1 MVQSTQDRAADDIP
15 GPLNA
20 ARDRDIC
27 SMTSECAWRCSNLCT
42 IAERG
47 ADDVRRIPRHDQ
59 CIPSGLN
66 RSTVLRSRCQKQS
79 TALVSLDQTQTF
91 LVTHVFHPLY
101 GRELRLTDQYLAWG
115 EDRVCF
121 RDDKGGLRYLPTA
134 WTSIAPPDPFVR
146 TSAGRSHFRVED
158 LLRLASL
165 IAKQTPAQ
173 RPRARQRRRRA
184 V

>member
-1 MVQSTQDRAADDIP
+1 MRWPNIS
-15 GPLNA
+15 
-20 ARDRDIC
+20 
-27 SMTSECAWRCSNLCT
+27 
-42 IAERG
+42 IAQISPISQRQ
-47 ADDVRRIPRHDQ
+47 H
-59 CIPSGLN
+59 
-66 RSTVLRSRCQKQS
+66 CQKQS
-79 TALVSLDQTQTF
+79 TAPVPLDRTQTF

-101 GRELRLTDQYLAWG
+101 GRELRLIDQYLAWG

-165 IAKQTPAQ
+165 IAQQTPAQ
-173 RPRARQRRRRA
+173 RPRSRRRRRCVIEIGSPVLRRGA
-184 V
+184 TSPTGTAR

>member
-1 MVQSTQDRAADDIP
+1 MIALSMVMLDVFAQ
-15 GPLNA
+15 
-20 ARDRDIC
+20 
-27 SMTSECAWRCSNLCT
+27 CAPQ
-42 IAERG
+42 G
-47 ADDVRRIPRHDQ
+47 ALAKEDYLGQALLLPSAPHRH
-59 CIPSGLN
+59 
-66 RSTVLRSRCQKQS
+66 CQRQS
-79 TALVSLDQTQTF
+79 TALVSLDRAQTF

-101 GRELRLTDQYLAWG
+101 GRELELIDQYLAWG

-158 LLRLASL
+158 LLQLAAL
-165 IAKQTPAQ
+165 IAQQTPEL
-173 RPRARQRRRRA
+173 RPRPRLRRRRP